1 MPATKALV
9 IFSGNELRY
18 KRVIEKRLVA
28 PFSLTLHHV
37 KINKID

>member
-1 MPATKALV
+1 MPATKAQL

-28 PFSLTLHHV
+28 PFSLTLHPV
-37 KINKID
+37 KMNRVD